1 MTYNPLVLNRN
12 ILLISILAG
21 AVFIG
26 GMALLHAVPLAA
38 RDKVADG
45 LLFDF
50 LITFPVLYYFIIS
63 RPAQKSARRL
73 FLVISICSILAYIL
87 LPQQQRNYI
96 LQVRKLSAVAELFF
110 IVYAITKFR
119 TLKKAYKQHQSI
131 FADPIY
137 NLRSA
142 LTDIMGDSLAVKVV
156 ASELAVLRYGICCW
170 RKEKSVLKQSIAFS
184 SHREF
189 GYIAIWCML
198 IVAIIVEVTA
208 FHLLLMRW
216 SHTAAWILTS
226 ISLYGLIFFIAD
238 LSAILKRKVLINKED
253 LILRTGLRWQV
264 QTNLTNIVSIRKIS
278 NDYESDKAF
287 FKGGIIKNSGNCLI
301 EFKEPVTVNKLYGSA
316 KEYSSILM
324 HIDNFEDFANAIK
337 ERSN

>member
-1 MTYNPLVLNRN
+1 MTHSTLSLSRN
-12 ILLISILAG
+12 ILLISILAC

-26 GMALLHAVPLAA
+26 GMFLLHAVPIAA

-50 LITFPVLYYFIIS
+50 LITFPVLYYLIII
-63 RPAQKSARRL
+63 RPGQKSARRL

-96 LQVRKLSAVAELFF
+96 LQVRKLSAAAELLF

-119 TLKKAYKQHQSI
+119 TLKKAYKQHQSV

-142 LTDIMGDSLAVKVV
+142 LTDIMGDSLAAKIV
-156 ASELAVLRYGICCW
+156 ASELAVLRYGLCCW
-170 RKEKSVLKQSIAFS
+170 RKEKSTLTQSTAFS
-184 SHREF
+184 THKEF
-189 GYIAIWCML
+189 GYIGIWCML
-198 IVAIIVEVTA
+198 IVAIMVEVTA

-226 ISLYGLIFFIAD
+226 VSLYGLIFFIAD
-238 LSAILKRKVLINKED
+238 LSAILKRKVLLNDED
-253 LILRTGLRWQV
+253 LILRTGLRWQA
-264 QTNLTNIVSIRKIS
+264 QTTQNNISSIKKIS
-278 NDYESDKAF
+278 NDYESDTAF

-301 EFKEPVTVNKLYGSA
+301 DFKETVTINKLYGSA

-324 HIDNFEDFANAIK
+324 HIDNFEGFANAIR